1 MGELLSRR
9 ALHDLVWS
17 QPLKTLA
24 QRFSISDVALRNTC
38 QRAMIPTPER
48 GYWARREAGKKTWTV
63 PLPER
68 HPAMED
74 EVEIGGG
81 NGYYYRNWTDEELL
95 GPLPVPPVFE
105 TTLESVRERI
115 IKTIGKVTIAREVTA
130 WHPAV
135 ARLLKNDDRL
145 REKARTSTYVFE
157 WEKPQFES
165 PSARRRLRIL
175 NALFFAT
182 GKFHARPRPGRDAVR
197 SSLNMYGQH
206 VWIKLAPAKGKP
218 APPKGNNADEKLALS
233 IIDGYGSD
241 RELHSWSDVGGERI
255 EKNLG
260 EVAIEIV
267 YRAEVSYREGV
278 ERRFEWRKE
287 RKAQL
292 EEEVRQQKLAAE
304 RAGRE
309 RIARLQRERIEKL
322 LGQAAA
328 FEQARTIRQY
338 VESVRRA
345 AAESLKV
352 PADRLDAWATWALAE
367 ADRIDPSLNGR
378 FLECLDAME
387 QGQAAGG
394 K

>member
-9 ALHDLVWS
+9 ALYDLVWS
-17 QPLKTLA
+17 EPLKTLCT
-24 QRFSISDVALRNTC
+24 RFSISDVALRKTC

-48 GYWARREAGKKTWTV
+48 GYWARKQAGKKTWIV

-68 HPAMED
+68 PPAMED
-74 EVEIGGG
+74 EVEVGGG
-81 NGYYYRNWTDEELL
+81 HGYGYHYRNWTDEELL
-95 GPLPVPPVFE
+95 GPLPDPPVFD

-115 IKTIGKVTIAREVTA
+115 VKTIGKVTVAREVTS

-135 ARLLKNDDRL
+135 ERLLKNDDRL
-145 REKARTSTYVFE
+145 REKAVTSTYVFE
-157 WEKPQFES
+157 SDKPQFES
-165 PSARRRLRIL
+165 PSARRKLRIL
-175 NALFFAT
+175 NALFFT
-182 GKFHARPRPGRDAVR
+182 TNKFHARPRPDRDAVR
-197 SSLNMYGQH
+197 SYLSIYDQH
-206 VWIKLAPAKGKP
+206 LWIKLAPSKGK
-218 APPKGNNADEKLALS
+218 NVDEKLSLS
-233 IIDGYGSD
+233 IVAGYGSD
-241 RELHSWSDVGGERI
+241 RELASWSDGEEGRI
-255 EKNLG
+255 EKRLG

-267 YRAEVSYREGV
+267 YRTEISYREGV

-292 EEEVRQQKLAAE
+292 EEERRQQKLAAE
-304 RAGRE
+304 RAERE
-309 RIARLQRERIEKL
+309 RIAKLQRERIEKL

-338 VESVRRA
+338 VESIRGA
-345 AAESLKV
+345 MAESLEV
-352 PADRLDAWATWALAE
+352 PAERLDAWTAWAKAE

-394 K
+394 S